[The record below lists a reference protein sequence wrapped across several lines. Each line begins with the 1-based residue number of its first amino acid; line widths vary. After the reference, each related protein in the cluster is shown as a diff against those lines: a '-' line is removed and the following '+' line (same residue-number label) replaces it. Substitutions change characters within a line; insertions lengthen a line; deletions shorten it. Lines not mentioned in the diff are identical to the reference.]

1 MNVLIAGI
9 DEAGYGPLLGPLCVG
24 LSVFRV
30 RETPDPSKLPDLW
43 KRLSRGVCKSPARAG
58 GNDRRGRVAV
68 ADSKQLK
75 LANSVK
81 TTHPL
86 VHLERG
92 VLAFCRCMSPQPCE
106 LPADDAAL
114 FSRLGAVLN
123 GHACY
128 AVPPRPLPHVLTAAE
143 ILIAANVLGA
153 AMSIAGVELVA
164 LRCEIIEEGQYNEII
179 QNTNNKAET
188 TATAFGRH
196 LRTVWDIFSREEP
209 DARIG
214 IVCDRLGGRAQYS
227 GLIQRE
233 LDNCKVEIVEESDS
247 KSLYALTGQDGFG
260 RERRAGVSF
269 LVEGESAHM
278 PVALASMVA
287 KFVRELAMAR
297 FNRHWGG
304 VRLAANGQDIKP
316 TAGYRND
323 AQRWLDEIGEV
334 MTADDRRQLVRLA

>member
-1 MNVLIAGI
+1 MGVVIAGI

-30 RETPDPSKLPDLW
+30 REVPDPSKLPDLW
-43 KRLSRGVCKSPARAG
+43 KLLSRGVCKSPARG
-58 GNDRRGRVAV
+58 GGHDRRGRVAV
-68 ADSKQLK
+68 ADSKELK

-86 VHLERG
+86 IHLERG
-92 VLAFCRCMSPQPCE
+92 VLTFCRCMRGRACE
-106 LPADDAAL
+106 LPPDDAGL
-114 FSRLGAVLN
+114 LSLLGAALC
-123 GHACY
+123 GHPCY
-128 AVPPRPLPHVLTAAE
+128 AVPPRALPLVLTSPE

-153 AMSIAGVELVA
+153 AMEMAGVELIA
-164 LRCEIIEEGQYNEII
+164 LRCEIVDEFQYNQII
-179 QNTNNKAET
+179 RDTGNKAET
-188 TATAFGRH
+188 TAAAVGRH
-196 LRTVWDIFSREEP
+196 LRHVWDLCCQQEP
-209 DARIG
+209 ETRLG

-227 GLIQRE
+227 GLLERE
-233 LDNCKVEIVEESDS
+233 LDGCTVEIVEEAED
-247 KSLYALTGQDGFG
+247 KSRYAVAGRDTHG

-287 KFVRELAMAR
+287 KFVRELAMLR
-297 FNRHWGG
+297 FNQHWGQAK
-304 VRLAANGQDIKP
+304 LATMGQEIKP

-334 MTADDRRQLVRLA
+334 FTADDRRQLVRTL